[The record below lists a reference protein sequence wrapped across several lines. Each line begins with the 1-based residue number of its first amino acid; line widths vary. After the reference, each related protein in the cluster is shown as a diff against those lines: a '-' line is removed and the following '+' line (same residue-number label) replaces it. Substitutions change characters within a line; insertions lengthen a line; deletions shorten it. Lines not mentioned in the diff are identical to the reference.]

1 MADRDDVQGKLCDI
15 DHRRPAVVR
24 VTVIENGQRR
34 TLNVCRE
41 HYAELRARQASP
53 FESLFSG
60 FGGGFRDDLLG
71 GFFDEG
77 GAGDAPLDA
86 GGMGEAPVGGAR
98 RARGDGGTSAPRRAG
113 GRGRG
118 AGPARESVDLTDY
131 MSDQAEEILQA
142 AARTA
147 AEWGSREVDSE
158 HLLFALADNDV
169 VQAIL
174 GRFKLSPDELKR
186 QVQEVSPKRERKGAR
201 PEGGIGVSPRVKA
214 ALLAAFNASR
224 DMGHSYL
231 GPEHLLIGLAAEE
244 GLASDLLRRYGLT
257 PEALRQQTVR
267 VVGKGAEEGRVEGK
281 SETPNLDKVSRD
293 LSALAKQGKLDP
305 VIGRAQ
311 EIETVIEILSRRK
324 KNNPVLIGEPGVG
337 KTAIV
342 EGLAQRMLAG
352 EVPEPLRGKRV
363 VELIVTSLVAGTQYR
378 GQFEERVKQLL
389 EEISAQ
395 QDNLILFIDELHTIV
410 GAGATGGE
418 GGLDIANAFKPML
431 ARGELHLIGAT
442 TLNEYQKHV
451 EKDAALERRFQPVL
465 VSEPTVEQ
473 TIIILQGL
481 RDVLEAHHKV
491 TILEEAIVAA
501 AELSDRYIRGRYLP
515 DKAIDI
521 IDQAAARVRLRST
534 SRPVDLVEADA
545 ALQQVKRERDYARS
559 RKNHDRTK
567 ELEKRLDERQKEY
580 DQKVADWEKARRS
593 STGEVNV
600 SDVAEIISRLTGVPV
615 TELTLEERERLIKM
629 EERLH
634 QRVIGQDEAVEAVS
648 EAVRLARA
656 GLKDR
661 NRPIATFY
669 FLGPTGV
676 GKTELAKALAETVFG
691 DEDAMIRIDMSEY
704 QERHTVARLIGAPPG
719 YVGFEEGGQLTER
732 VRRKPYSVILLD
744 EFEKAHP
751 DVQNILLQVFD
762 DGRLTDGK
770 GRVIDFTNTII
781 ISTSN
786 VGSELIQRNL
796 QAPQGER
803 KDYDDLKE
811 DLLILLRKYLRPE
824 FLNRID
830 EVIVFHALDR
840 EQIRTIV
847 GLQLE
852 RVKRMA
858 RAQGITLE
866 FDQSLVDHLADVGY
880 RPEYGARELR
890 RQIRSLVETQL
901 AEAMLKSEL
910 GEGDVVTFKYD
921 SDTDRVTWEK
931 RAGPAAERAAAALA
945 GGDGGAGRGR
955 DREPPRPAVH

>member
-1 MADRDDVQGKLCDI
+1 MAESDEVQGRLCDI

-24 VTVIENGQRR
+24 VTVVENGQRR

-41 HYAELRARQASP
+41 HYEQLRARQASP

-60 FGGGFRDDLLG
+60 LGGFGGGFGEDVLG
-71 GFFDEG
+71 GFF
-77 GAGDAPLDA
+77 
-86 GGMGEAPVGGAR
+86 GEEEQ
-98 RARGDGGTSAPRRAG
+98 
-113 GRGRG
+113 GRGREEIG
-118 AGPARESVDLTDY
+118 GPLGGPAGRTPRARRGGGRPRGAARGRESVDITDY
-131 MSDQAEEILQA
+131 MSDQAEEILQQ

-147 AEWGSREVDSE
+147 AEWGAREVDSE

-174 GRFKLSPDELKR
+174 SRFKLSPEELKT
-186 QVQEVSPKRERKGAR
+186 QVREISPKRERKGDG
-201 PEGGIGVSPRVKA
+201 PQGGIGVSPRVKA

-244 GLASDLLRRYGLT
+244 GLASEVLRRYGLT

-281 SETPNLDKVSRD
+281 SETPNLDKYSRD
-293 LSALAKQGKLDP
+293 LTALAKQGKLDP

-363 VELIVTSLVAGTQYR
+363 VELLVNSIVAGTQYR

-389 EEISAQ
+389 DEISAQ
-395 QDNLILFIDELHTIV
+395 QENLILFIDELHTIV
-410 GAGATGGE
+410 GAGSTGGE
-418 GGLDIANAFKPML
+418 GGLDIANSFKPML

-442 TLNEYQKHV
+442 TLNEYQKHI

-465 VSEPTVEQ
+465 ISEPTVEQ

-491 TILEEAIVAA
+491 VILEEAIVAA

-534 SRPVDLVEADA
+534 SRPVELVEADA
-545 ALQQVKRERDYARS
+545 ALQQLKRERDYARS
-559 RKNHDRTK
+559 RKNYDRTK

-580 DQKVADWEKARRS
+580 DQKVAEWEQVRRS

-615 TELTLEERERLIKM
+615 NELTLEERERLIKM
-629 EERLH
+629 EDRLH

-648 EAVRLARA
+648 EAVRMARA
-656 GLKDR
+656 GLR
-661 NRPIATFY
+661 EGRRPIATFY

-676 GKTELAKALAETVFG
+676 GKTELAKALAEVVFG

-770 GRVIDFTNTII
+770 GRVIDFSNVII
-781 ISTSN
+781 IATSN

-796 QAPQGER
+796 QAPEGER
-803 KDYDDLKE
+803 KDYDKLKE
-811 DLLILLRKYLRPE
+811 DLLTLLRKYLRPE

-830 EVIVFHALDR
+830 EIIVFHALDR
-840 EQIRTIV
+840 EQIRKIV

-858 RAQGITLE
+858 NAQGITLE
-866 FDQSLVDHLADVGY
+866 FDQSLIDHLADVGY

-901 AEAMLKSEL
+901 ASAMLKGDVS
-910 GEGDVVTFKYD
+910 EGDVVTFSYD
-921 SDTDRVTWEK
+921 PSTDTVRWEK
-931 RAGPAAERAAAALA
+931 RAAAPQAAAQPSPPPG
-945 GGDGGAGRGR
+945 GGDGPGGRGR
-955 DREPPRPAVH
+955 DREGPRPSVH

>member
-1 MADRDDVQGKLCDI
+1 MADRDEVQGRLCDI
-15 DHRRPAVVR
+15 DHRRPATVR
-24 VTVIENGQRR
+24 VTVVENGQRR

-41 HYAELRARQASP
+41 HYEQLRARQASP

-60 FGGGFRDDLLG
+60 FGGLGGGFGDDLLG
-71 GFFDEG
+71 SFFGDEG
-77 GAGDAPLDA
+77 QGRDREEI
-86 GGMGEAPVGGAR
+86 GGPVGGAPRGR
-98 RARGDGGTSAPRRAG
+98 RGGGRPRGAARG
-113 GRGRG
+113 
-118 AGPARESVDLTDY
+118 RESVDITEY
-131 MSDQAEEILQA
+131 MSDQAEEILQQ

-147 AEWGSREVDSE
+147 AEWGAREVDSE

-174 GRFKLSPDELKR
+174 NRFKLSSPEELKR
-186 QVQEVSPKRERKGAR
+186 QVREVSPKRERKGDG
-201 PEGGIGVSPRVKA
+201 PQGGIGVSPRVKA

-244 GLASDLLRRYGLT
+244 GLASELLRRYGLT

-281 SETPNLDKVSRD
+281 TETPNLDKVSRD
-293 LSALAKQGKLDP
+293 LTALAKQGKLDP

-395 QDNLILFIDELHTIV
+395 QDNLILFIDELHTII

-534 SRPVDLVEADA
+534 SRPVELVEADA
-545 ALQQVKRERDYARS
+545 GLQQLKRERDYARS

-580 DQKVADWEKARRS
+580 DKKVEEWERIRRS

-615 TELTLEERERLIKM
+615 NELTLEERERLLKM

-634 QRVIGQDEAVEAVS
+634 QRVVGQDEAALAVS
-648 EAVRLARA
+648 EAVRMARA
-656 GLKDR
+656 GLR
-661 NRPIATFY
+661 EGRRPIATFY

-676 GKTELAKALAETVFG
+676 GKTELAKALAEVVFG

-732 VRRKPYSVILLD
+732 VRRRPYSVLLLD

-781 ISTSN
+781 IATSN

-796 QAPQGER
+796 QAPEGER
-803 KDYDDLKE
+803 KDYDKLKE
-811 DLLILLRKYLRPE
+811 DLLVLLRKYLRPE

-830 EVIVFHALDR
+830 EIIVFHALDR
-840 EQIRTIV
+840 EQIRKIV

-852 RVKRMA
+852 RVKRLA
-858 RAQGITLE
+858 KGQGITLE
-866 FDQSLVDHLADVGY
+866 FEQSLVDHLADVGY

-890 RQIRSLVETQL
+890 RQIRSLVETEL
-901 AEAMLKSEL
+901 ASAMLKGDI

-921 SDTDRVTWEK
+921 SEADRVTWEK
-931 RAGPAAERAAAALA
+931 RAGAAAERAAAAPA